1 MIAAGLPVAATRRR
15 SALLLL
21 AGDGLS
27 AFGMGIDFLAILS
40 LAAYPFQVS
49 AWQMA
54 VVSAAGLLPGMVAG
68 PSIGRTMPGFE
79 LRQVGLAVASGE
91 CVM

>member
-1 MIAAGLPVAATRRR
+1 MSATRRR

-21 AGDGLS
+21 AGDCLS

-54 VVSAAGLLPGMVAG
+54 VVSAAGLLPSRVAG

>member
-1 MIAAGLPVAATRRR
+1 MIAAGLPVSATRTR

-27 AFGMGIDFLAILS
+27 AFGMGIDVLAILS

-49 AWQMA
+49 AWQLA

-68 PSIGRTMPGFE
+68 SSISRTMPGFE
-79 LRQVGLAVASGE
+79 LRQVGWRSPAVSA
-91 CVM
+91 